1 MEEYR
6 KAIDNLPLIVK
17 MILALPFIDGI
28 IYGIY
33 RICRGDMPAIIL
45 GVIWIFIG
53 SCVGWILDII
63 MLALGNRIWELSA
76 EDVESLKNLGKND
89 NNDDN
94 QND

>member
-89 NNDDN
+89 NDDNN